1 MMRKIAV
8 FCILFVMICSSKAA
22 AGEVSPTGSVCWP
35 MHFAGITVG
44 INNDSH
50 VVRLLGAGLFRK
62 EEGDT
67 GGRIF
72 IDKGHSATLHVVF
85 YTDKVV
91 GELTIFTGV
100 EPLSET
106 EQKKAESQYFN
117 PTGGFGNW
125 HALHLGSKQE
135 DVINNLGKPKSID
148 ENHGW
153 KYLTNCSCEIQDF
166 FTIYFKDGRIS
177 KVIFSSPPG

>member
-1 MMRKIAV
+1 MPRGDPYILMRKIAV
-8 FCILFVMICSSKAA
+8 LCIFFVLIYSSNAA
-22 AGEVSPTGSVCWP
+22 ADEVSPKGSVCWP

-62 EEGDT
+62 DEGDT

-72 IDKGHSATLHVVF
+72 IDKRHSATLHIVF

-91 GELTIFTGV
+91 GELTISTGV
-100 EPLSET
+100 LPLSAPD
-106 EQKKAESQYFN
+106 QKKAESQYFN
-117 PTGGFGNW
+117 PTEGFGNW

-135 DVINNLGKPKSID
+135 DVINNLGD
-148 ENHGW
+148 
-153 KYLTNCSCEIQDF
+153 QD
-166 FTIYFKDGRIS
+166 
-177 KVIFSSPPG
+177 